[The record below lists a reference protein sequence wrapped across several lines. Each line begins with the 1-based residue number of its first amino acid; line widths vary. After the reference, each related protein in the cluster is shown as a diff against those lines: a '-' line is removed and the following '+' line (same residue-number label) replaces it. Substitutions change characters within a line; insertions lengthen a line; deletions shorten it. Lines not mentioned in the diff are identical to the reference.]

1 MELKKEMER
10 DRLKDE
16 QQESTQVTN
25 VAIGTDPET
34 GISVVADGTDF
45 IWTRSG
51 ATSTIFLRLDSENSY
66 ILNVKQG
73 DFEVIDYELGEGQE
87 NAINIDQSD

>member
-1 MELKKEMER
+1 MDK
-10 DRLKDE
+10 
-16 QQESTQVTN
+16 VGCN
-25 VAIGTDPET
+25 FNNI
-34 GISVVADGTDF
+34 
-45 IWTRSG
+45 
-51 ATSTIFLRLDSENSY
+51 LRLDSENSY